1 MILTIGRDFN
11 AFFFFFLSFLFFGRR
26 RWCAA
31 GAGGGK
37 FGLVVVVVVVAGK
50 AHGELAAGAR
60 GRKVEGLR
68 GWGGLVGWRG
78 VGEGEGGK
86 G

>member
-11 AFFFFFLSFLFFGRR
+11 AFFFFFFFLGRR
-26 RWCAA
+26 RWYAA
-31 GAGGGK
+31 GAGGGGGL
-37 FGLVVVVVVVAGK
+37 GLVVVVVVVAGK